1 MIKIPFFEFGPKAY
15 LWGEEALDLAEYADS
30 LVKEFDVEI
39 IFTPQYTDI
48 PAIARRCKNLH
59 VFAQHMDSIQAGRG
73 QGSVLAEAL
82 KAAGARGVQLNHT
95 EKPLS
100 LGGLESAICRAKE
113 TGLLSMV
120 CTDNLPQALAAAHFS
135 PDILVV
141 ENPALIGGGTRRAE
155 DDQAIPIVAAEIRR
169 ICPGVKIIQ
178 ASGIKGPDDI
188 YRVIRAG
195 SDAAGSSSGIAMAQD
210 KRKMFRDMVEAVR
223 RGFDHRQQRIKRGHY

>member
-1 MIKIPFFEFGPKAY
+1 MIKTPFFEFGPKAY
-15 LWGEEALDLAEYADS
+15 LWGGEALELAEYADS
-30 LVKEFDVEI
+30 LVKEFDVDI

-48 PAIARRCKNLH
+48 PAIARRCRNLH
-59 VFAQHMDSIQAGRG
+59 VFAQHMDGIQQGRG

-82 KAAGARGVQLNHT
+82 KASGARGVQLNHT

-100 LGGLESAICRAKE
+100 LSGLEQAVCRAKE

-141 ENPALIGGGTRRAE
+141 ENPALIGGGTRP
-155 DDQAIPIVAAEIRR
+155 DDDAQAIPVIAAEIRR

-195 SDAAGSSSGIAMAQD
+195 SDAAGSSSGIALAED
-210 KRKMFRDMVEAVR
+210 RRKMFREMVEAVR
-223 RGFDHRQQRIKRGHY
+223 RGFDDRRR